1 MIGPWGDCLPCM
13 FSWCCILVGSSVF
26 MFFVGKILYN
36 NAIIFFIVYI
46 YVIILNI
53 TCLLCTCCTDPGI
66 VPRRPIFELEEK
78 IPGYFIDDVV
88 TYNKGSV
95 KEK

>member
-1 MIGPWGDCLPCM
+1 
-13 FSWCCILVGSSVF
+13 

-36 NAIIFFIVYI
+36 NAIIFFIFYI

-66 VPRRPIFELEEK
+66 VPRRPIFELKEK

-88 TYNKGSV
+88 TYKKGSD
-95 KEK
+95 KDK